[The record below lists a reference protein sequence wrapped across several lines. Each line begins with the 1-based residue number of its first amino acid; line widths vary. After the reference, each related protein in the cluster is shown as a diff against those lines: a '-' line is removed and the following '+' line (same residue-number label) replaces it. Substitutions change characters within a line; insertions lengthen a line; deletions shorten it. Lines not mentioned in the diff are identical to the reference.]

1 LATIGFIYDG
11 VATVVP
17 VLPADASSAIGAYRF
32 MRAAK
37 NVVGSVSKLE
47 KLKIFKDNQ
56 RILKLI
62 GKAESAISDHLN
74 LSDVAGAVQD
84 ILGIPVRKGNKV
96 YSHISEVSDAMKSLT
111 NLKSELKT
119 TLRKGGL
126 TSAENKQINKT
137 LKEID
142 SHLNRINKILNKAHE
157 IAD

>member
-1 LATIGFIYDG
+1 
-11 VATVVP
+11 
-17 VLPADASSAIGAYRF
+17 
-32 MRAAK
+32 M
-37 NVVGSVSKLE
+37 
-47 KLKIFKDNQ
+47 
-56 RILKLI
+56 
-62 GKAESAISDHLN
+62 N

-84 ILGIPVRKGNKV
+84 ILGIPVRNGNKV